1 MTHGTIRRNK
11 NGIIRKLDIR
21 RMAKVKKQ
29 RDVIKIKLRQ
39 KGYSKGYQHSRT
51 HKPDE
56 SYGENSQQADMCRE
70 MYEEE
75 EKEFLKSLKKTDEQI
90 SEIERRMADQ
100 NEDGEWMEQRRKLIT
115 VSNFGKI
122 CKLKKTTNTAG
133 TIKSILYN
141 VISTKIPSLNHGKI
155 HEIDAKNELGKNLTE
170 EYNDNIE
177 IISCGLFI
185 DKSVYFLGASPDG
198 FVEKIDSLVE
208 IKCSYTAYKQNL
220 TPDEAIMKKLIP
232 FWKIKNDGNYE
243 INTNHDWYYQIQGQ
257 LHITNKKNVYWQC
270 GQKKTN

>member
-1 MTHGTIRRNK
+1 
-11 NGIIRKLDIR
+11 
-21 RMAKVKKQ
+21 MAKVKKQ

-51 HKPDE
+51 HKRDE

-75 EKEFLKSLKKTDEQI
+75 EKEFLKSLKKTEQI
-90 SEIERRMADQ
+90 YEIERRTADQ

-115 VSNFGKI
+115 ASNFGKI
-122 CKLKKTTNTAG
+122 CKLRKTTNTAE

-141 VISTKIPSLNHGKI
+141 VISTKISSLNHGKI
-155 HEIDAKNELGKNLTE
+155 HEIDAKKELGKKLTE
-170 EYNDNIE
+170 EYNNIK

-185 DKSVYFLGASPDG
+185 DKSVYFLEASPDG

-208 IKCSYTAYKQNL
+208 VKCPYTAYKQNL

-257 LHITNKKNVYWQC
+257 LHITNKKKCILAVWTRKNKLKMQVC
-270 GQKKTN
+270 TRKKNYDFWDKKNEK

>member
-1 MTHGTIRRNK
+1 MTHGTLRRNK

-90 SEIERRMADQ
+90 SEIERRTADQ

-155 HEIDAKNELGKNLTE
+155 HEIDAKKELGKNLTE

-257 LHITNKKNVYWQC
+257 LHITNKKNL
-270 GQKKTN
+270 

>member
-1 MTHGTIRRNK
+1 MTHGTLRRNK
-11 NGIIRKLDIR
+11 NEIIRTLEIR

-56 SYGENSQQADMCRE
+56 SYSENSQQVDMCRE

-90 SEIERRMADQ
+90 YEIERRTAVQ
-100 NEDGEWMEQRRKLIT
+100 NKDGEWMEQRRKLIT
-115 VSNFGKI
+115 ASNFGKI
-122 CKLKKTTNTAG
+122 CKLRKITNTAG

-155 HEIDAKNELGKNLTE
+155 HEIDVKKELGKKLIE

-208 IKCSYTAYKQNL
+208 VKCPYTAYKQNL
-220 TPDEAIMKKLIP
+220 TH
-232 FWKIKNDGNYE
+232 N
-243 INTNHDWYYQIQGQ
+243 
-257 LHITNKKNVYWQC
+257 
-270 GQKKTN
+270 